1 MGWRARLALLAL
13 LAAGPARGEG
23 EMLNALDSVEWRGV
37 GRVNIATMRNRGSCT
52 GTLIAPDLVLTAAHC
67 LVHAG
72 SGKMHAPGNVHFVAG
87 WHRGRVTG
95 HSRAVATA
103 VHPDWPGP
111 GVRDASAIG
120 TDVGL
125 IRLAEPLDRL
135 AAVPFLVAPPPGPGA
150 AVRVLSYRRD
160 RAHALTLQDGCAY
173 RDISGRIMSLDCAV
187 TFGTSGAPVLAG
199 RDVPR
204 VIAVVVGMNPK
215 GGERGQPRAYAALAD
230 GAVAL
235 IRRRLR

>member
-13 LAAGPARGEG
+13 LAAGPAQGEG
-23 EMLNALDSVEWRGV
+23 EMLNALESVEWRGV
-37 GRVNIATMRNRGSCT
+37 GRVNIATMRDRGSCT

-72 SGKMHAPGNVHFVAG
+72 TGRMHAPGNVHFVAG

-95 HSRAVATA
+95 HSRGVATA

-111 GVRDASAIG
+111 RVRDASAVG
-120 TDVGL
+120 TDIGL

-135 AAVPFLVAPPPGPGA
+135 EAAPFEVSAPPKPGH
-150 AVRVLSYRRD
+150 AVTVLSYRRD
-160 RAHALTLQDGCAY
+160 RAQALTRQEDCVY
-173 RDISGRIMSLDCAV
+173 RDITGRILSLDCAV
-187 TFGTSGAPVLAG
+187 TFGTSGAPVFAG
-199 RDVPR
+199 RDAPR

-215 GGERGQPRAYAALAD
+215 GGERGQPRAYAALAH